1 MDVLL
6 VSGGTQVQRYDFPN
20 SDFEPSLF
28 HASDALCTPS
38 NATTCRN
45 VVMGFGKDL
54 ATGWG
59 KAKETI
65 GCRKLKKNEKGVL
78 KSYTPLTSS
87 HDDFAQNKNYTY
99 GHKADGVDCSKY
111 SKVAGSLQSSSFNSI
126 M

>member
-1 MDVLL
+1 MN
-6 VSGGTQVQRYDFPN
+6 VSPLSPVGLKYKGTTFPIP

-28 HASDALCTPS
+28 HASDALCTPV

-54 ATGWG
+54 AAGWG
-59 KAKETI
+59 KTKETI

-87 HDDFAQNKNYTY
+87 HDDVAQNKNYTEI
-99 GHKADGVDCSKY
+99 KLTV
-111 SKVAGSLQSSSFNSI
+111 
-126 M
+126 